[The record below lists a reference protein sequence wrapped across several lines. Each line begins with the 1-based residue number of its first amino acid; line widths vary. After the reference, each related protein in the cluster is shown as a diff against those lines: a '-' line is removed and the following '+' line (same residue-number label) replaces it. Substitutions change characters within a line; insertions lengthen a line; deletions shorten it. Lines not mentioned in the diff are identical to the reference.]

1 MSHRRAPSRVRL
13 WVGGVVVVAAVATA
27 GIAVTG
33 LVRADEGSGGDK
45 AAIEAAETVAP
56 PAVDDPTP
64 CCAPTSSAGSS
75 ASSSASPGSVRPRLP
90 GGSPTAATG
99 RAPSSPK
106 PSPRPSATRK
116 TSPPSSTTTGSAEQR
131 VLAVINA
138 ARAENGAGP
147 LSMSSGLV
155 ASAHDH
161 NLVMADGCGLS
172 HQCDGEGGLGD
183 RISAAGVD
191 WRSVAEN
198 IGTGGPVA
206 DTESAQGDMAV
217 RLTNDMLA
225 EVPPDDGH
233 RKNILNPDLSRIGI
247 DVIIVDG
254 TVWLTHDFAN

>member
-1 MSHRRAPSRVRL
+1 MSHRRRAHSRVRL
-13 WVGGVVVVAAVATA
+13 WVGGVVVLAATVTA
-27 GIAVTG
+27 GVAVTN
-33 LVRADEGSGGDK
+33 LVRADEPSGGDK
-45 AAIEAAETVAP
+45 AAIRTAETLDP
-56 PAVDDPTP
+56 GPADDPSP
-64 CCAPTSSAGSS
+64 SDPASGSPSA
-75 ASSSASPGSVRPRLP
+75 SASPSTARPRLP

-106 PSPRPSATRK
+106 ASSSPSPRTSRK
-116 TSPPSSTTTGSAEQR
+116 TTSVPTTGSAEQR

-147 LSMSSGLV
+147 LTMSSGLV
-155 ASAHDH
+155 SSAHQH

-206 DTESAQGDMAV
+206 GTESTQGDMAV

-247 DVIIVDG
+247 DVIIDNG